1 MYIKDKGKIMSVK
14 TRAAVRL
21 IKHLAFIVGLMAL
34 VYTVFVSIPVDVFL
48 MILGG
53 TGVAFFS
60 YQLFKIYVSIE
71 EMAENRKK

>member
-1 MYIKDKGKIMSVK
+1 MSVK

-34 VYTVFVSIPVDVFL
+34 VYTVFVSIPLDVFL

-60 YQLFKIYVSIE
+60 YQLFKIYVAME

>member
-1 MYIKDKGKIMSVK
+1 MSVK

>member
-34 VYTVFVSIPVDVFL
+34 VYTVFVSIPLDVFL

-60 YQLFKIYVSIE
+60 YQLFKIYVAME